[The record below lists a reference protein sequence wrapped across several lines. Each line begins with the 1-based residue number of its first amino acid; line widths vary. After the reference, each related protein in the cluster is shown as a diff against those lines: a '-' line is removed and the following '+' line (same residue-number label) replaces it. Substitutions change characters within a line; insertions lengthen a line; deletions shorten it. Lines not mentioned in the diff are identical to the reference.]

1 MIYLLIS
8 QVYFNMQTSDMQNS
22 VKAEYKGLITLRGVV
37 YGKPEDKTTYIP
49 IYARKLKVMF
59 QRGCFD
65 NAIKGFNSGRKF
77 IIDYEHSHFS
87 DKQRKRYGN
96 IVISENVES
105 ITNDDYSLNFTV
117 QCSDSFKTTNQGIYQ
132 QLIKYWESGN
142 LYASSTFQIINSYVD
157 GDVCI
162 VTDAVLFGFA
172 ITANPQNSYCVAVN
186 FQSQISKDENLN
198 KLISP
203 RHICKAIATGENIEI
218 NPSAVFKTF
227 RDGYKAK
234 NGRKV
239 ERKVGSTVY
248 ELLNTVKLLQT
259 QISERDNVISE
270 RDNII
275 AEFNKKTLDIDNHS
289 HNSEL
294 PDANLLTD
302 GVLGGQSCDL
312 SQESITSVC
321 ADTDMNLSVTNNRS
335 FADLLVGGNK

>member
-1 MIYLLIS
+1 
-8 QVYFNMQTSDMQNS
+8 MQTSDMQNS
-22 VKAEYKGLITLRGVV
+22 AKAEYKGLITLRGVV
-37 YGKPEDKTTYIP
+37 YGKPEDKATYIP
-49 IYARKLKVMF
+49 KYARKLKIMC

-65 NAIKGFNSGRKF
+65 SAIKGFNSGRK
-77 IIDYEHSHFS
+77 IIVDYEHSHFS
-87 DKQRKRYGN
+87 DAQRKKYGN
-96 IVISENVES
+96 VIISENLES

-117 QCSDSFKTTNQGIYQ
+117 KCSDDFKTTNQGVYQ

-142 LYASSTFQIINSYVD
+142 LYASSTLQIINSYVD
-157 GDVCI
+157 GDICI
-162 VTDAVLFGFA
+162 VTEAILFGFA
-172 ITANPQNSYCVAVN
+172 ITSSPKNSYCVAVN
-186 FQSQISKDENLN
+186 FQSEIAKDENLN
-198 KLISP
+198 NLISP
-203 RHICKAIATGENIEI
+203 RHLCKAIATGENIEI
-218 NPSAVFKTF
+218 NPSAIFKTF

-239 ERKVGSTVY
+239 ERKVASTVY
-248 ELLNTVKLLQT
+248 ELLNTVKLLKT
-259 QISERDNVISE
+259 QISE

-294 PDANLLTD
+294 PDANLLND